1 MLDQPAA
8 EYGSEVIPAPEIGKR
23 IVNTPFGQIKVDW
36 PEDPRI
42 KVIIPDNYSDAAQT
56 RTAAQIAYDNM
67 PDYQKDEASAQRMKD
82 QAIARTGTITTPTVS
97 GGGAGGSDGGGAG
110 GGNDDSI
117 DPPRPPK
124 QTKTKVPGTSS
135 EFLSMPDLSKVIDD
149 EIKRLTLSIIEDGK
163 DLILSKTVNYKSI
176 DFIPE
181 VEVQI
186 NPPQKRIN
194 FIRDQFNDI
203 ARAVQRNINKSKKAY
218 TNVYNY
224 GEYLDFFEVRY
235 NRSDGR
241 PVVTFKINLE
251 DFNLSELSVV
261 NLRRTG

>member
-1 MLDQPAA
+1 VALLDPEDRYEGDYVA
-8 EYGSEVIPAPEIGKR
+8 APEIGKK
-23 IVNTPFGQIKVDW
+23 IVYTIFGPVKLDW

-42 KVIIPDNYSDAAQT
+42 SKEG
-56 RTAAQIAYDNM
+56 TAAGYGQGMLALDKELEKQAQEKNIAQGKYNILWGEGM
-67 PDYQKDEASAQRMKD
+67 LPIPLKTT
-82 QAIARTGTITTPTVS
+82 TGGNT
-97 GGGAGGSDGGGAG
+97 GGGAD
-110 GGNDDSI
+110 DDSV

-124 QTKTKVPGTSS
+124 ETQTRIPGTSS
-135 EFLSMPDLSKVIDD
+135 EFLSMPDISKAIDD

-163 DLILSKTVNYKSI
+163 DLMLSKTVNYKSI
-176 DFIPE
+176 NFIPE
-181 VEVQI
+181 AEVQI